1 VTSTLEIIGITK
13 RYGPLVANDD
23 VTLTCDG
30 GTVHAI
36 VGENGAGKTTLVS
49 ILAGETAPDAGTI
62 QLDGTPL
69 PLGDARSHAERGIGL
84 VHQEHLVFPQ
94 LAVWENLCL
103 SIPQGVFLDRR
114 AVEEKAAA
122 AAKRLG
128 ISIPMAARVGDL
140 SVGARQQ
147 VEMLRVLMRDPSVL
161 ILDEPTALLSPVEA
175 KRLLAH
181 VRELAAEGRLV
192 VFITHKIG
200 EVVEVADRVTVMSRG
215 RVAGTLAVGEGAKE
229 KILAMMVGGEE
240 AAAPSSVREVRA
252 VQEEARTVLEFADAS
267 GQVGTEK
274 LTGATFSVRAGE
286 IVAVAG
292 PSGNGQAAIFE
303 YAVGREAPAS
313 GRILWQ
319 GKSASA
325 AELHRRMAEQAV
337 VADDRQGKAA
347 VPSFTLRENYLL
359 SAAMLRQNTKAGL
372 IDADTADKS
381 AAKAADDFGVRFES
395 LSQSLS
401 SLSGGNQQKLIIAR
415 ELGKLPSFVAAFEPT
430 RGLDVRTSA
439 FVRRSLSEMRGA
451 GAAILLLT
459 TDFDEAVEIADRIF
473 AISRGVVREVPPADM
488 TVAALTSA
496 VVGG

>member
-1 VTSTLEIIGITK
+1 MTSTLEIIGITK
-13 RYGPLVANDD
+13 RYGSLVANDE

-49 ILAGETAPDAGTI
+49 VLAGETAPDAGTVH
-62 QLDGTPL
+62 LDGAPL
-69 PLGDARSHAERGIGL
+69 PLGDARAHAERGIGL

-103 SIPQGVFLDRR
+103 SIPQGIVLDKR
-114 AVEEKAAA
+114 ATEEKATV

-128 ISIPMAARVGDL
+128 ISIPMAARVGNL

-175 KRLLAH
+175 KRLLAY
-181 VRELAAEGRLV
+181 VRELASEGRLV

-200 EVVEVADRVTVMSRG
+200 EVLEVADRVTVMSRG

-229 KILAMMVGGEE
+229 KILAMMLGGKGTAEPPSGGGVRVAHVE
-240 AAAPSSVREVRA
+240 AG
-252 VQEEARTVLEFADAS
+252 TVLEFADAS

-274 LTGATFSVRAGE
+274 LTGATFGVRAGE
-286 IVAVAG
+286 IVAIAG

-303 YAVGREAPAS
+303 YAVGRETPAS
-313 GRILWQ
+313 GHILWQ
-319 GKSASA
+319 GRPASA
-325 AELHRRMAEQAV
+325 AELHRRMTEQAV

-359 SAAMLRQNTKAGL
+359 SAAMLKRNSKAGL
-372 IDADTADKS
+372 IDADAADKS
-381 AAKAADDFGVRFES
+381 TAKAAGDFGVRFES
-395 LSQSLS
+395 LSQSIS

-415 ELGKLPSFVAAFEPT
+415 ELGKLPSFVVAFEPT

-439 FVRRSLSEMRGA
+439 FVRRSLVEMRDA

-473 AISRGVVREVPPADM
+473 AISRGIVRELAPADM
-488 TVAALTSA
+488 TVAGLTAA
-496 VVGG
+496 VVGM